1 MQDQL
6 NDADTFDIFLVDIL
20 PCYWNP
26 DDGKLM
32 LWITGLSGLG
42 EDVMKAEDMKF
53 YYSDTLVLF
62 ILRTRIGVNKYR
74 ENRNFRAAKEW
85 REWVMRF
92 INGKKK
98 LIPRLVRIFGNN
110 LLEEIL
116 GYQVNI
122 AML

>member
-53 YYSDTLVLF
+53 YYSDTLALF

-74 ENRNFRAAKEW
+74 ENRNFGRLK
-85 REWVMRF
+85 
-92 INGKKK
+92 NG
-98 LIPRLVRIFGNN
+98 GNG
-110 LLEEIL
+110 L
-116 GYQVNI
+116 
-122 AML
+122 